1 MTLTDAV
8 RSGVFAALAVFA
20 CGAESAVAASASS
33 IYDMDRMLSEPHP
46 LAHQYGTRWR
56 PAAVQPAPRP
66 FAAPVMAPNL
76 GVDSGNGKVGAQMPV
91 VTPMAVP
98 ARQAQPR
105 AATRATTRATTPT
118 RTRPNAAS
126 AKKQNGFVSEIKLGV
141 LAHDQGP
148 FSSNKEEGVDT
159 NVEVRFVSPDIL
171 KAIWSPR
178 PHIGF
183 NANSSGST
191 SSVFIGLTYEWD
203 FWKNMFAGFS
213 LGGAVHNGETDQGTA
228 ELDEKELGC
237 RVLFRESIEVGYRI
251 NKHHSLSGFLDHIS
265 NAKLCDTNEGVEN
278 AGIRYGYRF

>member
-1 MTLTDAV
+1 MKLTDAV
-8 RSGVFAALAVFA
+8 RSGAFAALAVFA
-20 CGAESAVAASASS
+20 CGAEPAVAASASS
-33 IYDMDRMLSEPHP
+33 IYDMNRMLSEPHP
-46 LAHQYGTRWR
+46 LANQYGTRWR
-56 PAAVQPAPRP
+56 PAAAQPAPRS
-66 FAAPVMAPNL
+66 FAA
-76 GVDSGNGKVGAQMPV
+76 PV
-91 VTPMAVP
+91 VTPMAAPV
-98 ARQAQPR
+98 RQAQPR
-105 AATRATTRATTPT
+105 AATRTTTRTTT
-118 RTRPNAAS
+118 QAAP

-148 FSSNKEEGVDT
+148 FSSNKESGVDT

>member
-1 MTLTDAV
+1 MTIIDVL
-8 RSGVFAALAVFA
+8 RSGVLASLAVFA
-20 CGAESAVAASASS
+20 CGSGSALAASAGS

-56 PAAVQPAPRP
+56 PATAVPAPRP
-66 FAAPVMAPNL
+66 FAAPVEAP
-76 GVDSGNGKVGAQMPV
+76 VGTGGGITRGA
-91 VTPMAVP
+91 T
-98 ARQAQPR
+98 RG
-105 AATRATTRATTPT
+105 ATRAVPVRQPQSRTTTQATP
-118 RTRPNAAS
+118 
-126 AKKQNGFVSEIKLGV
+126 AKKQNGFVSEIKLGL

-159 NVEVRFVSPDIL
+159 NVEIRFVSPDIL

-183 NANSSGST
+183 NANSSGGI
-191 SSVFIGLTYEWD
+191 SSVFIGLTYEWG

-213 LGGAVHNGETDQGTA
+213 LGGAVHNGETERGTA

-237 RVLFRESIEVGYRI
+237 RVLFRGSIEVGYRI

-265 NAKLCDTNEGVEN
+265 NADLCETNESVEN

>member
-1 MTLTDAV
+1 MKFTDAV
-8 RSGVFAALAVFA
+8 RCGAFTALAVFS
-20 CGAESAVAASASS
+20 CGAEPAVAASASS
-33 IYDMDRMLSEPHP
+33 IYDMNRMLSEPHP
-46 LAHQYGTRWR
+46 LAQQYGTRWR

-66 FAAPVMAPNL
+66 VAAPVMAPNL
-76 GVDSGNGKVGAQMPV
+76 GVDTGNGKVGAQMPMV
-91 VTPMAVP
+91 APMAVP

-105 AATRATTRATTPT
+105 AATRATTPA
-118 RTRPNAAS
+118 RPSAAS
-126 AKKQNGFVSEIKLGV
+126 AKKQNGFVSEIKIGV

-213 LGGAVHNGETDQGTA
+213 LGGAVHNGETEQGAA
-228 ELDEKELGC
+228 EPDEKELGC

-251 NKHHSLSGFLDHIS
+251 TKNHSLSGFLDHIS